1 MLKFTI
7 RPAVQVGDDPV
18 EREVTAPALV
28 LTAEQAVALGFLLV
42 EAGRV
47 VQNEIEERSRPAT
60 AKPTRIWPIW
70 PITR

>member
-1 MLKFTI
+1 MVKFTI
-7 RPAVQVGDDPV
+7 RPTVQVGDPV

-60 AKPTRIWPIW
+60 AEPTRIWPI
-70 PITR
+70 TR